1 MTRHKNRPRAIA
13 LAAPAPFVGPGH
25 LVIIAAMAVLAML
38 LFTGLAKAHF
48 ANSAPVADAL
58 EIRADQR

>member
-1 MTRHKNRPRAIA
+1 
-13 LAAPAPFVGPGH
+13 
-25 LVIIAAMAVLAML
+25 VIIAAMAVLAML